1 MDRQMEPAPMG
12 VPGEMYI
19 GGAGLA
25 RGYLNRPELTAERFV
40 PDPTGEKN
48 GERLY
53 RTGDIARRLSE
64 GRLEFIGRSDHQVK
78 VRGYRIELAE
88 IEAALSQCEGVGQ
101 AGVIAREDE
110 SGERQLTGYVTAQNA
125 VLSQDAL
132 KSALREKLPDFMV
145 PGTVLVLEAMPLMAN
160 GKVDRK
166 ALPSPRRDKHE
177 GGANARTPVEEILA
191 SIWGEVLKL
200 ERVSVHEDFFALGGH
215 SLSATQVIA
224 RISRALSVDL
234 PLRAMFES
242 PTVAGLAELVERARP
257 KGPTPPIPPLRP
269 ARRTPRLPLS
279 FAQQR
284 LWFIEQLDPGRDT
297 YNIPGAVRL
306 TGELLVPALERA
318 FAELVNRHEALRTHF
333 IAESGEAFQVIE
345 ESVPLAIAVYDLTGL
360 EKSQR
365 EPEAFRVARREA
377 AEPFDLSRGP
387 LLRVKLIRLRE
398 RDHLL
403 LVTMHH
409 IVSDAW
415 SSGVLVRE
423 FSAIYAALAAGA
435 EPVLT
440 PLPIQ
445 YADYTIWQREW
456 LRGEVLERQL
466 RYWRAQPLQGKPLD
480 LPLDYPR
487 QKLES
492 HSGAV
497 LEFSLA
503 REFSAQLRQTPPR
516 RAPPTLFSLTPSFIL
531 L

>member
-48 GERLY
+48 GECLY

-64 GRLEFIGRSDHQVK
+64 GRLEFIGRSDYQVK

-88 IEAALSQCEGVGQ
+88 IEAALSQCEGVRQ
-101 AGVIAREDE
+101 AAVIAREDE

-132 KSALREKLPDFMV
+132 KSALRETLPDFMV

-166 ALPSPRRDKHE
+166 ALPSPRRDEHE

-224 RISRALSVDL
+224 RIRRALSVEL
-234 PLRAMFES
+234 PLPAMFES
-242 PTVAGLAELVERARP
+242 PTVAGLREL
-257 KGPTPPIPPLRP
+257 
-269 ARRTPRLPLS
+269 
-279 FAQQR
+279 
-284 LWFIEQLDPGRDT
+284 
-297 YNIPGAVRL
+297 
-306 TGELLVPALERA
+306 
-318 FAELVNRHEALRTHF
+318 
-333 IAESGEAFQVIE
+333 
-345 ESVPLAIAVYDLTGL
+345 
-360 EKSQR
+360 
-365 EPEAFRVARREA
+365 EAFRVARREA

-445 YADYTIWQREW
+445 YADYTIWQGEW
-456 LRGEVLERQL
+456 LGGGVLERQL
-466 RYWRAQPLQGKPLD
+466 GYWRAQLLQVKPLD

-492 HSGAV
+492 HAGAV

-503 REFSAQLRQTPPR
+503 RELSAQLRELARPRVPPPLL
-516 RAPPTLFSLTPSFIL
+516 ALTPSFIL